1 MLWLLKVGSNV
12 SRVRPLSRKLYWC
25 NNLKVEYLSVWVCKS
40 SQSETKQRTQ
50 SDVQLIDWNRK
61 VQKKIFARLL
71 FCHPTINQRVMSWGG
86 YHFVSRTTLPKDW
99 KEKLLILYC
108 LVGIIIAHKV
118 GNNSIYAIVVFPFI
132 RLQIC
137 FS

>member
-1 MLWLLKVGSNV
+1 MSFVNELLNVEICRRFSKFCLFSKGWLICLKTTDLPAQCVV
-12 SRVRPLSRKLYWC
+12 SKTSRSSHWRGRRYSC

-71 FCHPTINQRVMSWGG
+71 FCHPTINQSVMTWRG
-86 YHFVSRTTLPKDW
+86 YQFVSRMILSKDW
-99 KEKLLILYC
+99 TTDFNP
-108 LVGIIIAHKV
+108 G
-118 GNNSIYAIVVFPFI
+118 
-132 RLQIC
+132 
-137 FS
+137 